1 MIICYYMLAF
11 LKPYLGLEES
21 ILDLIPTYRVAKH
34 FNTCAASCRTAE
46 GNNPF
51 LNHDIYVLIGAIVR
65 KKNGVDVSIRA
76 SFVIRGPVVIKL
88 NHQD

>member
-1 MIICYYMLAF
+1 MLAF

-51 LNHDIYVLIGAIVR
+51 LNHDIHVLIGVIVR

-76 SFVIRGPVVIKL
+76 SFVIRGPVLIKL